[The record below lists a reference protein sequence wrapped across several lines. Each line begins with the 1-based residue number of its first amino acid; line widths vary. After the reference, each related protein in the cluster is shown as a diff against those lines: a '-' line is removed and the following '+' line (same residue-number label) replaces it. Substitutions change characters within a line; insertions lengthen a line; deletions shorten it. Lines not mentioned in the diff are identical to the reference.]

1 MTIPEQSA
9 GREEQVEW
17 VEKPEPEAAGRLRA
31 AGYGRLSALLARR
44 GARTEAEAESFLR
57 PHRRDLHDP
66 FLLRGMEEAVERV
79 LAVCSDRGTVAIVG
93 DYDVDG
99 VTGCALLTAVLRS
112 LDAEVVPILPDRLK
126 EGFGFRVVHVEKA
139 KSAGAALIVTVD
151 CGATSH
157 EAVEEAI
164 RQDMNVVVT
173 DHHSAGGGLPTR
185 AIQVNPRLNPRQ
197 DGRDRPLRDLC
208 GVGLAFKLAVAVLG
222 RSGRD
227 VPLAS
232 LLRVAC
238 LGTIA
243 DVVPLVGEN
252 RVIAAL
258 GLQAL
263 PESPSPGLRA
273 LMRVALP
280 RRRASDGRVRR
291 VSSADVAFRLGP
303 RLNAAGRL
311 KSAKLAL
318 DLLLTRDRLKAYRL
332 ARELD
337 DLNRERQATERKVV
351 REARTLLARGVLLAR
366 DGDKAGRLAKKL
378 DDLNRER
385 QATEREVVREA
396 KALLTD
402 GRRPGILM
410 AWNEEWHGEWHR
422 GVLGIAAGRLAR
434 EFHRP
439 VVLLEVDGASAVGSG
454 RSISGVDLYSFM
466 AGFRGRMER
475 FGGHPQ
481 AIGLTVEVSELEAL
495 KEDMEAAA
503 DWPSELLV
511 RRREYELDLAPEQV
525 GPDLLGQLERLEP
538 HGEANRRPL
547 IRLHPLERI
556 GRVLKFGN
564 DHLKLQVRRA
574 GSRGSESSRSVQL
587 LGWGWGRRE
596 EMFDGSFE
604 VLGALEWDDYSR
616 GPVVRIEDVRPIAED
631 P

>member
-1 MTIPEQSA
+1 MTIPEQGA
-9 GREEQVEW
+9 GRGEQAVW
-17 VEKPEPEAAGRLRA
+17 VKKPEPEAAGRLRA

-79 LAVCSDRGTVAIVG
+79 LAVCRDRGTVAIVG

-99 VTGCALLTAVLRS
+99 VTGCALLYAVLRS
-112 LDAEVVPILPDRLK
+112 LDADVVPILPDRLK
-126 EGFGFRVVHVEKA
+126 EGFGFQDVHVEEA

-173 DHHSAGGGLPTR
+173 DHHSAGGGLPPR
-185 AIQVNPRLNPRQ
+185 AIQVNPRQ
-197 DGRDRPLRDLC
+197 DGRDHPLRDLC
-208 GVGLAFKLAVAVLG
+208 GVGLAFKLAQAVLR
-222 RSGRD
+222 RSGRE

-263 PESPSPGLRA
+263 PKSPSPGLQE

-280 RRRASDGRVRR
+280 RRLGLDGRIRR
-291 VSSADVAFRLGP
+291 VSSADVAFQLGP

-311 KSAKLAL
+311 ERADLAL
-318 DLLLTRDRLKAYRL
+318 DLLLTKDRAEAGRL
-332 ARELD
+332 ANKLD

-351 REARTLLARGVLLAR
+351 REA
-366 DGDKAGRLAKKL
+366 
-378 DDLNRER
+378 
-385 QATEREVVREA
+385 

-402 GRRPGILM
+402 GRSPGILM
-410 AWNEEWHGEWHR
+410 AWSEEWHR

-439 VVLLEVDGASAVGSG
+439 VILLGVDGASAVGSG
-454 RSISGVDLYSFM
+454 RSIPRIDLHSFM
-466 AGFRGRMER
+466 DGFRERMER

-481 AIGLTVEVSELEAL
+481 AIGLTAKVSELEDL
-495 KEDMEAAA
+495 KAEMEEAA
-503 DWPSELLV
+503 DWPPERLV

-525 GPDLLGQLERLEP
+525 GPDLLRRLEQLEP

-547 IRLHPLERI
+547 IRLGPLERI
-556 GRVLKFGN
+556 GRVEKFGRVEKWRAA
-564 DHLKLQVRRA
+564 DHRRGREAPCPGRVAQGPHLKLWVRRA
-574 GSRGSESSRSVQL
+574 GSRRLDSSRPVQL

-596 EMFDGSFE
+596 ERFDGVFE
-604 VLGALEWDDYSR
+604 VLGALEWDDYPRDR
-616 GPVVRIEDVRPIAED
+616 GIARNRRLVVRIEDVRPFVED
-631 P
+631 PSRRVPAEAR